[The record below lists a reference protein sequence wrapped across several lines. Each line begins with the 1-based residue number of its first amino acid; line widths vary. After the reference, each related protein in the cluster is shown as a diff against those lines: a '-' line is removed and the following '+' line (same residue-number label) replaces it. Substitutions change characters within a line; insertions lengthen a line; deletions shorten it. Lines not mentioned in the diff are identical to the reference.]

1 MLNLATLAMV
11 AAAVVIALYSGSVLL
26 VLAAVCGACGVAA
39 LVGSP
44 IELPLRIEV
53 RARPRRRPHVSATA
67 HREM

>member
-1 MLNLATLAMV
+1 MMNLATLAMV
-11 AAAVVIALYSGSVLL
+11 AAAVVIALYSGSMLL

-44 IELPLRIEV
+44 IELPWRVEM